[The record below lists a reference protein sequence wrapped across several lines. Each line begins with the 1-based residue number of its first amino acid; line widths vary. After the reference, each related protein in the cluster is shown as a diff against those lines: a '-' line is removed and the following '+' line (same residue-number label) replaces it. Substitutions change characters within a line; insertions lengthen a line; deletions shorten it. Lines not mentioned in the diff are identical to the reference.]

1 MSTDSKSN
9 PKTAKNVTIYT
20 TPTCHFCGA
29 TKEFL
34 TDHGVKY
41 SEVNVAADQ
50 AAAQDMIEKSGQ
62 MGVPVVEIDGQIVV
76 GFNKPRLTELLA
88 V

>member
-1 MSTDSKSN
+1 MSTDSK
-9 PKTAKNVTIYT
+9 TAKNVIIYT

-34 TDHGVKY
+34 TDQGVKY
-41 SEVNVAADQ
+41 SEVDVAADHD
-50 AAAQDMIEKSGQ
+50 AAEAMINKSGQ
-62 MGVPVVEIDGQIVV
+62 MGVPVIEIDGEIVV